1 MLEVRCKNNH
11 SLPYSPLRVRGKKH
25 TMKKYQYDMTIVA
38 ATETEADGKMTAL
51 TTLVAKLSLKEL
63 SKLAH
68 IVSNDPVKTLA
79 AKKYLG
85 V

>member
-1 MLEVRCKNNH
+1 
-11 SLPYSPLRVRGKKH
+11 
-25 TMKKYQYDMTIVA
+25 MKKYHYDISIEA
-38 ATETEADGKMTAL
+38 KDETEANTKMEAL
-51 TTLVAKLSLKEL
+51 TTLASKLKPNEL

-68 IVSNDPVKTLA
+68 VIKHDPVKTAL

>member
-1 MLEVRCKNNH
+1 MKSYTYKITLEEK
-11 SLPYSPLRVRGKKH
+11 SE
-25 TMKKYQYDMTIVA
+25 A
-38 ATETEADGKMTAL
+38 EADTKIEAL
-51 TTLVAKLSLKEL
+51 STLAKKLSVKEL

-68 IVSNDPVKTLA
+68 VVKTDPVKTAL

>member
-1 MLEVRCKNNH
+1 MKSYTYKITLEEK
-11 SLPYSPLRVRGKKH
+11 SES
-25 TMKKYQYDMTIVA
+25 
-38 ATETEADGKMTAL
+38 EADEKIEAL
-51 TTLVAKLSLKEL
+51 STLAKKLSVKEL

-68 IVSNDPVKTLA
+68 VVKTDPVKTAL

>member
-1 MLEVRCKNNH
+1 MKNFTYRFTLEEK
-11 SLPYSPLRVRGKKH
+11 
-25 TMKKYQYDMTIVA
+25 
-38 ATETEADGKMTAL
+38 TETDADAKMAAL
-51 TTLVAKLSLKEL
+51 TILATKLTEKEL

-68 IVSNDPVKTLA
+68 VIKHDPVKTAL

>member
-1 MLEVRCKNNH
+1 
-11 SLPYSPLRVRGKKH
+11 
-25 TMKKYQYDMTIVA
+25 MKSYKYQLTLEEK
-38 ATETEADGKMTAL
+38 TETEADAKMEAL
-51 TTLVAKLSLKEL
+51 IVLAKKLTVKEL

-68 IVSNDPVKTLA
+68 VIKTDPIKTAL

>member
-1 MLEVRCKNNH
+1 MK
-11 SLPYSPLRVRGKKH
+11 SYSYKFSIEEKS
-25 TMKKYQYDMTIVA
+25 
-38 ATETEADGKMTAL
+38 EADADAKIDAL
-51 TTLVAKLSLKEL
+51 STLAKKLSAKEL

-68 IVSNDPVKTLA
+68 IVKTDPVKTAL

>member
-1 MLEVRCKNNH
+1 
-11 SLPYSPLRVRGKKH
+11 
-25 TMKKYQYDMTIVA
+25 MKSYKYQVTLEEK
-38 ATETEADGKMTAL
+38 TEVEADAKIEAL
-51 TTLVAKLSLKEL
+51 TVLAKKLTVNEL

-68 IVSNDPVKTLA
+68 VIKTDPIKTAL

>member
-1 MLEVRCKNNH
+1 MN
-11 SLPYSPLRVRGKKH
+11 
-25 TMKKYQYDMTIVA
+25 KYQYDITIEARTEQDADTKMA
-38 ATETEADGKMTAL
+38 ALITLASKLTAQ
-51 TTLVAKLSLKEL
+51 EL

-68 IVSNDPVKTLA
+68 IVKHDPVKTAL

>member
-1 MLEVRCKNNH
+1 MKSYTYKFTLEEN
-11 SLPYSPLRVRGKKH
+11 SE
-25 TMKKYQYDMTIVA
+25 QD
-38 ATETEADGKMTAL
+38 ADGKIEAL
-51 TTLVAKLSLKEL
+51 STLAKKLSAKEL

-68 IVSNDPVKTLA
+68 VVKTDPVKTAL

>member
-1 MLEVRCKNNH
+1 MRKF
-11 SLPYSPLRVRGKKH
+11 
-25 TMKKYQYDMTIVA
+25 QYDISIEA
-38 ATETEADGKMTAL
+38 KTESEADSKMKAL
-51 TTLVAKLSLKEL
+51 TTLASKLSEKEL

-68 IVSNDPVKTLA
+68 IVKTDPVKTAL

>member
-1 MLEVRCKNNH
+1 
-11 SLPYSPLRVRGKKH
+11 
-25 TMKKYQYDMTIVA
+25 MKKYQYQITI
-38 ATETEADGKMTAL
+38 ETVSEADADQKIKSL
-51 TTLVAKLSLKEL
+51 TVLASKLTVKEL

-68 IVSNDPVKTLA
+68 VIANDPVKTAL

>member
-1 MLEVRCKNNH
+1 
-11 SLPYSPLRVRGKKH
+11 
-25 TMKKYQYDMTIVA
+25 MKKYHYDITIEA
-38 ATETEADGKMTAL
+38 QTEAEADNKMAAL
-51 TTLVAKLSLKEL
+51 TTLAQKLTAQEL

-68 IVSNDPVKTLA
+68 IIKHDPVKTAL

>member
-1 MLEVRCKNNH
+1 MKSYIYKFTLEESSEQNADAKV
-11 SLPYSPLRVRGKKH
+11 
-25 TMKKYQYDMTIVA
+25 
-38 ATETEADGKMTAL
+38 EAL
-51 TTLVAKLSLKEL
+51 STLAKKLSAKEL

-68 IVSNDPVKTLA
+68 VVKTDPVKTAL

>member
-1 MLEVRCKNNH
+1 
-11 SLPYSPLRVRGKKH
+11 
-25 TMKKYQYDMTIVA
+25 MKKYNYDLSIEA
-38 ATETEADGKMTAL
+38 KTESEADAKMRGL
-51 TTLVAKLSLKEL
+51 TTLASKLTEKEI

-68 IVSNDPVKTLA
+68 IIKHDPEKTAL

>member
-1 MLEVRCKNNH
+1 
-11 SLPYSPLRVRGKKH
+11 
-25 TMKKYQYDMTIVA
+25 MKKFHYDISVEA
-38 ATETEADGKMTAL
+38 KTETEADAKMQAL
-51 TTLVAKLSLKEL
+51 TILASKLSQKEL

-68 IVSNDPVKTLA
+68 IVKTDPVKTAL

>member
-1 MLEVRCKNNH
+1 MKNYTYKITLEEKAE
-11 SLPYSPLRVRGKKH
+11 GDADAK
-25 TMKKYQYDMTIVA
+25 I
-38 ATETEADGKMTAL
+38 EAISILAK
-51 TTLVAKLSLKEL
+51 KLSVNEL

-68 IVSNDPVKTLA
+68 IVKTDPVKTAL

>member
-1 MLEVRCKNNH
+1 
-11 SLPYSPLRVRGKKH
+11 
-25 TMKKYQYDMTIVA
+25 MKSYKYQVTLEEK
-38 ATETEADGKMTAL
+38 TETEADAKIEAL
-51 TTLVAKLSLKEL
+51 TVLAKKLTVKEL

-68 IVSNDPVKTLA
+68 VIKNDPIKTAL